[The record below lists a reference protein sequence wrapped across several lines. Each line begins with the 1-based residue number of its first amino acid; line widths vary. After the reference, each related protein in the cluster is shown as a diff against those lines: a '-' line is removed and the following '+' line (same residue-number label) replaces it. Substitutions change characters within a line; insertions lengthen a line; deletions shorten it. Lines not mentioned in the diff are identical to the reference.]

1 MPSRWR
7 MSSTS
12 QCWGIRQQ
20 KRRSLPVQSP
30 PLFILDPTKIGH
42 HRWIRLRFDWRESE
56 LWILL
61 VSYSLRIVKVLL
73 TTFTEEMILLS
84 PQPLSLSKVDRP
96 CDAILLYRE
105 LLLNMDKM
113 LLLVLLSKILSILK
127 VEHYIYQ
134 FLPTLCNLDTNSSSS
149 TPCTR
154 PSLKGSFSATYRSN
168 RVTEAAS
175 LLSCNRYLGCRPLS
189 QHRTLIGSELGPYQ
203 QTFVLDQEVWKDPS
217 RIRFSATLS
226 RILQQ

>member
-1 MPSRWR
+1 M
-7 MSSTS
+7 
-12 QCWGIRQQ
+12 
-20 KRRSLPVQSP
+20 
-30 PLFILDPTKIGH
+30 
-42 HRWIRLRFDWRESE
+42 
-56 LWILL
+56 
-61 VSYSLRIVKVLL
+61 KVLL

-96 CDAILLYRE
+96 CDAILLYQE

-168 RVTEAAS
+168 RVTEAVS
-175 LLSCNRYLGCRPLS
+175 PLSCNRYLDYQPPN
-189 QHRTLIGSELGPYQ
+189 QHQNLIGSGLSPYR
-203 QTFVLDQEVWKDPS
+203 QTFMLDPEV
-217 RIRFSATLS
+217 
-226 RILQQ
+226 